1 MRLTC
6 GNRQAERRCNAAV
19 GTGQATADPSVKLIF
34 PFHRLAYGPRT
45 LQIPSVIEW
54 LRSGRRWA
62 TVGGRDLPDLSH
74 AG

>member
-54 LRSGRRWA
+54 LRSAVVDGRPLEAA
-62 TVGGRDLPDLSH
+62 TCLT
-74 AG
+74 